1 MATRQLSVTLA
12 TLILCSLTAPA
23 QAQSV
28 PLDPTLKKRLVTI
41 TPVTGKSTQ
50 MYFDILR
57 DGDNPEVRKEDRYTK
72 NQYAG
77 MPFPVVT
84 KGMSPSPNATVV
96 HSSKLATHK
105 LDKSKL
111 QRPIAIIGDDPQSRI
126 WLSKHAN
133 RLKVL
138 RVSVYVVNVHTI
150 PAFKALQTI
159 APDVHLQAVNG
170 AYFRDELNIKHY
182 PIFIS
187 NDGGLDQSW

>member
-1 MATRQLSVTLA
+1 MANRQLSIIIA
-12 TLILCSLTAPA
+12 TLLISALPMSV
-23 QAQSV
+23 QGQSV

-41 TPVTGKSTQ
+41 TPVTGKSTK

-57 DGDNPEVRKEDRYTK
+57 DGEKPTVNKEDRYTK

-84 KGMSPSPNATVV
+84 KGMSPSPNATIEQT
-96 HSSKLATHK
+96 SKL
-105 LDKSKL
+105 DINKL
-111 QRPIAIIGDDPQSRI
+111 QRPIAIIGDDTQSRL

-133 RLKVL
+133 KLKEL
-138 RVSVYVVNVHTI
+138 RASVYVVNVETI
-150 PAFKALQTI
+150 PAFKSLQVI
-159 APDVHLQAVNG
+159 APNVHLQASNG

-187 NDGGLDQSW
+187 KDEGLEESW